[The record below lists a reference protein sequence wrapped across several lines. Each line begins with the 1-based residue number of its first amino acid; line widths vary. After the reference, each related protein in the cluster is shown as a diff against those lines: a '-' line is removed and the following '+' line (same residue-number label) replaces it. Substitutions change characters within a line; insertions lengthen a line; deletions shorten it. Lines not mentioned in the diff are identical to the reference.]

1 MTTKPPNSFH
11 LGVIIL
17 GGGASLRMGKPKL
30 LLPWGDTSIL
40 GHLLRLYKN
49 VNTSQVAIVCSHGD
63 TNIISE
69 LNRLAWPEKSRIFNP
84 QVTPE
89 MFSSVLCGFH
99 WDGWQ
104 PEVSHLAVA
113 LGDQPLIREK
123 TIANLIAHA
132 RQHPKNICQPVFEN
146 RRRHPVII
154 PRHITEKAS
163 LDSHNNLREVLN
175 YFKEDIS
182 VLPCDDPG
190 LVIDIDT
197 PNDYEA
203 ALLRYSKR

>member
-40 GHLLRLYKN
+40 GHLLGLYKN
-49 VNTSQVAIVCSHGD
+49 VNTSQVAVVCSHGD
-63 TNIISE
+63 TKIISE
-69 LNRLAWPEKSRIFNP
+69 LNRLEWPEKCRIINP
-84 QVTPE
+84 KVTPE

-99 WDGWQ
+99 WNGWQ
-104 PEVSHLAVA
+104 PDVSHLAVA

-123 TIANLIAHA
+123 TIADLIAHA
-132 RQHPKNICQPVFEN
+132 MRNPKNICQPVYEN

-154 PRHITEKAS
+154 PRHIAEKVTVE
-163 LDSHNNLREVLN
+163 SHSNLREVLN
-175 YFKEDIS
+175 DYKKNIS
-182 VLPCDDPG
+182 AFPCDDPG

-203 ALLRYSKR
+203 ALQRYFKE